1 MSWNPAYPPG
11 YGTTTDTD
19 KNQAPVGGENIII
32 LAAAGPQGATGAQ
45 GATGTQGPAG
55 QQGTQGPQGATGAQG
70 FQGP

>member
-32 LAAAGPQGATGAQ
+32 LAAAGPQGATG
-45 GATGTQGPAG
+45 TQGPAG
-55 QQGTQGPQGATGAQG
+55 PQGTQGPQGATGAQG

>member
-11 YGTTTDTD
+11 YGKTTDTD
-19 KNQAPVGGENIII
+19 KNQAPVGGKNIII

-45 GATGTQGPAG
+45 GPAG
-55 QQGTQGPQGATGAQG
+55 PQGTQGPQG

>member
-11 YGTTTDTD
+11 YGKTTDTD

-32 LAAAGPQGATGAQ
+32 LAAAGPQGATGTQ
-45 GATGTQGPAG
+45 GAHGA
-55 QQGTQGPQGATGAQG
+55 QGPQGATGAQG

>member
-11 YGTTTDTD
+11 YGKTTDTD

-32 LAAAGPQGATGAQ
+32 LAAAGPQGATG
-45 GATGTQGPAG
+45 TQGPAG
-55 QQGTQGPQGATGAQG
+55 PQGTQGPQG

>member
-19 KNQAPVGGENIII
+19 RNKAPVGGENIII
-32 LAAAGPQGATGAQ
+32 LAAAGPQGATG
-45 GATGTQGPAG
+45 TQGPAG
-55 QQGTQGPQGATGAQG
+55 LQGTQGPQGATGAQG

>member
-11 YGTTTDTD
+11 YGKTTDTD
-19 KNQAPVGGENIII
+19 KNKAPVGGENIII
-32 LAAAGPQGATGAQ
+32 LATAGPQ

-55 QQGTQGPQGATGAQG
+55 LQGTQGPQGATGAQG

>member
-11 YGTTTDTD
+11 YGETTDTD

-32 LAAAGPQGATGAQ
+32 LAAAGPQGATG
-45 GATGTQGPAG
+45 TQGPAG
-55 QQGTQGPQGATGAQG
+55 PQGTQGPQGATGAQG

>member
-11 YGTTTDTD
+11 YGKTTDTD

-32 LAAAGPQGATGAQ
+32 LAAAGPQGATG
-45 GATGTQGPAG
+45 TQGHAG
-55 QQGTQGPQGATGAQG
+55 PQGTQGPQG

>member
-11 YGTTTDTD
+11 YGKTTDTD

-32 LAAAGPQGATGAQ
+32 LAAAGPQGAHGAQ
-45 GATGTQGPAG
+45 GATGA
-55 QQGTQGPQGATGAQG
+55 QGPQGATGAQG

>member
-11 YGTTTDTD
+11 YGKTTDTD
-19 KNQAPVGGENIII
+19 KNQAPVGGKNIII

-55 QQGTQGPQGATGAQG
+55 PLGTQGPQG

>member
-11 YGTTTDTD
+11 YGKTTDTD
-19 KNQAPVGGENIII
+19 KNQAPVGGKNIII
-32 LAAAGPQGATGAQ
+32 LAAAGPQGATGTQGAHGAQ

-55 QQGTQGPQGATGAQG
+55 PQGTQGPQG

>member
-11 YGTTTDTD
+11 YGKTTDTD

-32 LAAAGPQGATGAQ
+32 LAAAGPQGATGTQGAQGTQ
-45 GATGTQGPAG
+45 GATGA
-55 QQGTQGPQGATGAQG
+55 QGPQGATGAQG

>member
-11 YGTTTDTD
+11 YGKTTDTD

-55 QQGTQGPQGATGAQG
+55 PQGTQGPQG

>member
-11 YGTTTDTD
+11 YGKTTDTD

-32 LAAAGPQGATGAQ
+32 LAAAGPQGATGTQ
-45 GATGTQGPAG
+45 GATGA
-55 QQGTQGPQGATGAQG
+55 QGPQGATGAQG

>member
-19 KNQAPVGGENIII
+19 KNRAPVGGENIII

-55 QQGTQGPQGATGAQG
+55 PQGTQGPQGATGAQG